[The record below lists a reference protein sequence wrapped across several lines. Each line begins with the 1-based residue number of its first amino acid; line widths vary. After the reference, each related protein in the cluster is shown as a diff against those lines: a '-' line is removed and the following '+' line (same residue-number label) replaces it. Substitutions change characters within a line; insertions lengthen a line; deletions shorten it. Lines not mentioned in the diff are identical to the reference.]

1 MLKFAIAASVAAM
14 FVVSPAFAAGKLKC
28 NGASMKKLD
37 GMINDM
43 MADPKMEKQA
53 KMAMAESEMAGKLKK
68 KGDLKGCAMHLNMGQ
83 EDLMAH
89 G

>member
-1 MLKFAIAASVAAM
+1 MMKFAIAAAVAAM

-28 NGASMKKLD
+28 NAASMKKLD
-37 GMINDM
+37 GMVHDM
-43 MADPKMEKQA
+43 MADPKMKKQA
-53 KMAMAESEMAGKLKK
+53 EMAMAESEMAGKLKK
-68 KGDLKGCAMHLNMGQ
+68 KGDIKGCAMHLNMGQ